1 MATDG
6 RARTVVAVGEAEAH
20 EANAAGG
27 AGGGDAVQA
36 VPLAALV
43 DDPSPLCG
51 PRVAVRTAA
60 ASSSRGS
67 RGPVTRVV
75 ALSRDRVYLFGLP
88 RLSGAHL
95 GDVPSRRVRLGAA
108 PEAATWSADGQCA
121 FVGDALGRLSLLV
134 ANGQLLSQKQV
145 FKPTGDEGGD
155 AAAAV
160 AADSGLAVGSAFA
173 GIQCAR
179 PSAEAMS
186 ATAGSG
192 GSPPEEELVA
202 VAVSGA
208 ALVMRRLQLPAL
220 VAAAA
225 ARDDAAVK
233 AVVRRNRVSQF
244 HASSAHMKGPMACM
258 AAGWREAGT
267 AVALVALAG
276 PVAVAVWVLPRGPG
290 ADSGSAADTAPVAS
304 LPRAALSSAPVA
316 AALRPG
322 SMQLALG
329 HADGSVS
336 LWECP
341 SAGQPPAF
349 IAAGSARGLPGCG
362 PVLGLAWASG
372 AAAGLFEEPEVL
384 VATRSGDV
392 GAPGVACFLRP
403 PPLEEPDVDPAHDL
417 AIVAQA
423 PVPMPPRGS
432 APGSAGGHVAPA
444 AMIDVAA
451 DEDECDDAADED
463 GVPVVGR
470 TAVAPRLLLASLGS
484 VEGLGDAGARCL
496 VLHQLEPT
504 PLADRMEAAVRRGGR
519 SEAAALAEAAGLD
532 PTDAARAEATV
543 LAHEMRSSADRAEAE
558 CASADDAKRF
568 RAEDRS
574 RARRLAGVLDE
585 VVSAGDASFAVA
597 LCAEA
602 VPLCQATMKVLVAY
616 AGAAAGAEE
625 SPGAAGAAGDAP
637 AAKGGRPG
645 VPGAA
650 LDPACGAEAADAAES
665 AAGDAAALAARWAA
679 FEAMTAAG
687 RRASGAH
694 APAQGAADFERAAWV
709 SFRDGSWAGAAAA
722 LVRAGML
729 WEARSA
735 WERQPTAAGAR
746 AVAAALRDL
755 PDWVRPSA
763 WAPWVRSSVLPL
775 LDQRDA
781 VLLEPWAVA
790 EALRCEAAGMDP
802 SEARWA
808 CQALLPREACAAA
821 GVASSGRDA
830 PAHAEPQPPA
840 TPGELCA
847 PANAAGSLGAA
858 AASLAGWRQ
867 LCLGGA
873 AAAAQASA
881 GQGSADPSSAGV
893 PPPSA
898 SPAAAP
904 LGAWMLR
911 GGQQPSA
918 EAAAA
923 ADAEHDPVRSAASLI
938 AEAKATAARWAALI
952 DAASVA
958 GGGAAAAAAS
968 AAQAVTADEG
978 PEAPPMRLLPRLWA
992 LLDEQAFLAERAG
1005 LRVPLAELAADWPS
1019 GVAVLLL
1026 DREPVASLLG
1036 ATAVPIVRAWC
1047 DRHGVDAD
1055 SVLADYAEELAE
1067 AAAVTRQD
1075 ALDSPAMSEG
1085 EDEAEAAGGGA
1096 AADRGDASQGSGKAA
1111 EEEKSEE
1118 GEGEEEEDADA
1129 VPVGAEALRS
1139 DIASARGR
1147 QRGAAR

>member
-145 FKPTGDEGGD
+145 FKPAGDEGGD

-160 AADSGLAVGSAFA
+160 AAGSGLAVGSAFA

-568 RAEDRS
+568 
-574 RARRLAGVLDE
+574 
-585 VVSAGDASFAVA
+585 
-597 LCAEA
+597 
-602 VPLCQATMKVLVAY
+602 P
-616 AGAAAGAEE
+616 
-625 SPGAAGAAGDAP
+625 
-637 AAKGGRPG
+637 
-645 VPGAA
+645 
-650 LDPACGAEAADAAES
+650 
-665 AAGDAAALAARWAA
+665 
-679 FEAMTAAG
+679 
-687 RRASGAH
+687 
-694 APAQGAADFERAAWV
+694 
-709 SFRDGSWAGAAAA
+709 
-722 LVRAGML
+722 
-729 WEARSA
+729 
-735 WERQPTAAGAR
+735 
-746 AVAAALRDL
+746 
-755 PDWVRPSA
+755 
-763 WAPWVRSSVLPL
+763 
-775 LDQRDA
+775 
-781 VLLEPWAVA
+781 
-790 EALRCEAAGMDP
+790 
-802 SEARWA
+802 
-808 CQALLPREACAAA
+808 
-821 GVASSGRDA
+821 
-830 PAHAEPQPPA
+830 
-840 TPGELCA
+840 
-847 PANAAGSLGAA
+847 
-858 AASLAGWRQ
+858 
-867 LCLGGA
+867 
-873 AAAAQASA
+873 
-881 GQGSADPSSAGV
+881 
-893 PPPSA
+893 
-898 SPAAAP
+898 
-904 LGAWMLR
+904 
-911 GGQQPSA
+911 
-918 EAAAA
+918 
-923 ADAEHDPVRSAASLI
+923 SLI
-938 AEAKATAARWAALI
+938 SEAKATAARWAALI
-952 DAASVA
+952 NAASVA

-1085 EDEAEAAGGGA
+1085 EEEAEAAGAGA

-1111 EEEKSEE
+1111 EEEKAEE

-1139 DIASARGR
+1139 DIASVRAAALEERACAVARSIAAPGLR
-1147 QRGAAR
+1147 ATVASAVAREATPQSHPQMAALLSEATGWSCRREAASAVRRAERAVRIRSLLAQERPATTGDIADADLRGDDASDLEEGGGAAAPAGNSDGSAADDGDGDDDDSDPDGR